1 MRSGFFA
8 AFGTKHLE
16 DRCNNENFLPACMII
31 VNRCKSKSDK
41 RIASYE
47 ITVREGHNMIRSEL
61 IKKLETENVELKTEE
76 IEKIETLANAQVL
89 LNAPVTATE
98 SSKDEALAA
107 GAIAFF
113 GDKYGDVVRVLRAGA
128 STELCGGTHVTATG
142 DIGTIKIIGES
153 SIGSNLR
160 RIEAVTGVN
169 AVRYMQRNDA
179 IVSEIAQVVGTR
191 SEDAVAGVQKKLDD
205 LKAAQDEIKSLRA
218 KLAIG
223 KASEIA
229 ESAENGLVVYRV
241 DGMAANDV
249 RDLAL
254 AIRQNSAVRIVVL
267 GGITDTGGVSLV
279 AALKSDVSANAG
291 DIIKDAARAV
301 GGGGGGKGDI
311 ATAGG
316 KNPEALDDALKIA
329 GDAARVVLDS
339 AQ

>member
-1 MRSGFFA
+1 M
-8 AFGTKHLE
+8 
-16 DRCNNENFLPACMII
+16 
-31 VNRCKSKSDK
+31 
-41 RIASYE
+41 
-47 ITVREGHNMIRSEL
+47 
-61 IKKLETENVELKTEE
+61 
-76 IEKIETLANAQVL
+76 
-89 LNAPVTATE
+89 
-98 SSKDEALAA
+98 
-107 GAIAFF
+107 
-113 GDKYGDVVRVLRAGA
+113 
-128 STELCGGTHVTATG
+128 
-142 DIGTIKIIGES
+142 
-153 SIGSNLR
+153 
-160 RIEAVTGVN
+160 
-169 AVRYMQRNDA
+169 
-179 IVSEIAQVVGTR
+179 
-191 SEDAVAGVQKKLDD
+191 DD

-223 KASEIA
+223 RASEIA

-254 AIRQNSAVRIVVL
+254 AVRQNSGVRIVVL

-316 KNPEALDDALKIA
+316 KNPEALDDALQIA
-329 GDAARVVLDS
+329 RNAARVVLDS

>member
-1 MRSGFFA
+1 VKQAGS
-8 AFGTKHLE
+8 LVSP
-16 DRCNNENFLPACMII
+16 DRLRFDF
-31 VNRCKSKSDK
+31 SH
-41 RIASYE
+41 YE
-47 ITVREGHNMIRSEL
+47 AVTP
-61 IKKLETENVELKTEE
+61 EE
-76 IEKIETLANAQVL
+76 IAKIETLANAQVL

-113 GDKYGDVVRVLRAGA
+113 GDKYGDIVRVLRAGA

-142 DIGTIKIIGES
+142 DIGTIKITGES

-223 KASEIA
+223 RASEIA
-229 ESAENGLVVYRV
+229 ETAENGLVVYRV

-329 GDAARVVLDS
+329 ADAARVVLDS

>member
-1 MRSGFFA
+1 VKQAGS
-8 AFGTKHLE
+8 LVSP
-16 DRCNNENFLPACMII
+16 DRLRFDF
-31 VNRCKSKSDK
+31 SH
-41 RIASYE
+41 YE
-47 ITVREGHNMIRSEL
+47 AVTP
-61 IKKLETENVELKTEE
+61 EE
-76 IEKIETLANAQVL
+76 IAKIETLANAQVL

-113 GDKYGDVVRVLRAGA
+113 GDKYGDIVRVLRAGA

-223 KASEIA
+223 RASEIA
-229 ESAENGLVVYRV
+229 ETAENGLAVYRV

-267 GGITDTGGVSLV
+267 GGITDTGGVTLV

-329 GDAARVVLDS
+329 ADAARVVLDS

>member
-1 MRSGFFA
+1 VKQAGS
-8 AFGTKHLE
+8 LVSP
-16 DRCNNENFLPACMII
+16 DRLRFDF
-31 VNRCKSKSDK
+31 SH
-41 RIASYE
+41 YE
-47 ITVREGHNMIRSEL
+47 AVTP
-61 IKKLETENVELKTEE
+61 EE
-76 IEKIETLANAQVL
+76 IAKIETLANAQVL

-113 GDKYGDVVRVLRAGA
+113 GDKYGDIVRVLRAGA

-142 DIGTIKIIGES
+142 DIGTIKITGES

-223 KASEIA
+223 RASEIA
-229 ESAENGLVVYRV
+229 ETAENGLVVYRV

-267 GGITDTGGVSLV
+267 GGITDTGGVTLV

-329 GDAARVVLDS
+329 ADAARVVLDS

>member
-1 MRSGFFA
+1 VSP
-8 AFGTKHLE
+8 
-16 DRCNNENFLPACMII
+16 DRLRFDF
-31 VNRCKSKSDK
+31 SH
-41 RIASYE
+41 YE
-47 ITVREGHNMIRSEL
+47 AVTP
-61 IKKLETENVELKTEE
+61 EE
-76 IEKIETLANAQVL
+76 IAKIETLANAQVL

-113 GDKYGDVVRVLRAGA
+113 GDKYGDIVRVLRAGA

-142 DIGTIKIIGES
+142 DIGTIKITGES

-223 KASEIA
+223 RASEIA
-229 ESAENGLVVYRV
+229 ETAENGLVVYRV

-329 GDAARVVLDS
+329 ADAARVVLDS

>member
-1 MRSGFFA
+1 VSP
-8 AFGTKHLE
+8 
-16 DRCNNENFLPACMII
+16 DRLRFDF
-31 VNRCKSKSDK
+31 SH
-41 RIASYE
+41 YE
-47 ITVREGHNMIRSEL
+47 AVTP
-61 IKKLETENVELKTEE
+61 EE
-76 IEKIETLANAQVL
+76 IAKIETLANAQVL

-113 GDKYGDVVRVLRAGA
+113 GDKYGDIVRVLRAGA

-142 DIGTIKIIGES
+142 DIGTIKITGES

-223 KASEIA
+223 RASEIA
-229 ESAENGLVVYRV
+229 ETAENGLVVYRV

-301 GGGGGGKGDI
+301 GGGGGGKGDV

>member
-1 MRSGFFA
+1 
-8 AFGTKHLE
+8 
-16 DRCNNENFLPACMII
+16 
-31 VNRCKSKSDK
+31 
-41 RIASYE
+41 
-47 ITVREGHNMIRSEL
+47 
-61 IKKLETENVELKTEE
+61 
-76 IEKIETLANAQVL
+76 LANAQVL

-113 GDKYGDVVRVLRAGA
+113 GDKYGDIVRVLRAGA

-223 KASEIA
+223 RASEIA
-229 ESAENGLVVYRV
+229 ETAENGLVVYRV

-267 GGITDTGGVSLV
+267 GGITDTGGVTLV

-329 GDAARVVLDS
+329 ADAARVVLDS

>member
-1 MRSGFFA
+1 LHWALRSVLGEHVKQA
-8 AFGTKHLE
+8 GSLVSP
-16 DRCNNENFLPACMII
+16 DRLRFDF
-31 VNRCKSKSDK
+31 SH
-41 RIASYE
+41 YE
-47 ITVREGHNMIRSEL
+47 AVTP
-61 IKKLETENVELKTEE
+61 EE

-179 IVSEIAQVVGTR
+179 IVTEIAQVVGTR
-191 SEDAVAGVQKKLDD
+191 SEDAVAGVQKKMDD
-205 LKAAQDEIKSLRA
+205 LKAAQDEIKALRA

-223 KASEIA
+223 RASEIA

-254 AIRQNSAVRIVVL
+254 AVRQNSGVRIVVL

-316 KNPEALDDALKIA
+316 KNPEALDDALQIA
-329 GDAARVVLDS
+329 RNAARVVLDS
-339 AQ
+339 AK